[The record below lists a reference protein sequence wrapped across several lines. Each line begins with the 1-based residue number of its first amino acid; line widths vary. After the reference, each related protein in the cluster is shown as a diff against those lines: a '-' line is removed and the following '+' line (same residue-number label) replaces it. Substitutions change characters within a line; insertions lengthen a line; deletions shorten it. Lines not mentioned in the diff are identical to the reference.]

1 MRRFPFLRRWRGF
14 TLIELLVVI
23 AIIAIL
29 IGLLVPAV
37 QKVREAAARTQC
49 LNNMR
54 QVGIASHDCND
65 ARGNMPPCLDWY
77 TQGYI
82 SNYANNGNAYGSY
95 FFHLLPYMEGTTIY
109 NVGYAG
115 QWYRG
120 DLGGCV
126 YEPKNYICPS
136 DPTYS
141 ATSQWWGQGSYV
153 ANYLVFGMS
162 AGPIVQNGITYG
174 GNPWG
179 TYARIPGTFQDGT
192 SQTIIVTERLAQC
205 GPSYYNLWA
214 YHGDN
219 DYCPQYN
226 RFNQIATTKFQLATG
241 WQNCNPDIANSP
253 HGVSGIVVCM
263 GDASSRLV
271 NAAISQTTWTAA
283 QTPALNDVLGTDW

>member
-54 QVGIASHDCND
+54 QIGIATHDCND
-65 ARGNMPPCLDWY
+65 SRGNLPPCLDWY
-77 TQGYI
+77 VPG
-82 SNYANNGNAYGSY
+82 NLGNNWQNPGTAYGSY
-95 FFHLLPYMEGTTIY
+95 FWHLLPYIEGD
-109 NVGYAG
+109 NVYKQGYDG
-115 QWYRG
+115 LHYSG
-120 DLGGCV
+120 DKGGCTNII
-126 YEPKNYICPS
+126 KNYVCPS

-141 ATSQWWGQGSYV
+141 GTSQWWGQGSYV
-153 ANYLVFGMS
+153 ANYLCFGMQ
-162 AGPIVQNGITYG
+162 GPRIINGQNYG

-179 TYARIPGTFQDGT
+179 AYARIPATFQDGT
-192 SQTIIVTERLAQC
+192 SNTIIVTERLAQC
-205 GPSYYNLWA
+205 GPYYVLWA

-226 RFNQIATTKFQLATG
+226 RFNDVTTTKFTAAINAQS
-241 WQNCNPDIANSP
+241 CNPDLANTP
-253 HGVSGIVVCM
+253 HFTTINVAM
-263 GDASSRLV
+263 GDASSRGV
-271 NAAISQTTWTAA
+271 SNAISQATWTAA
-283 QTPALNDVLGTDW
+283 NTPAFGDILGSDW